1 MPTNQDIQKKRMIQ
15 AMRKHLGNVTK
26 CTDIVGIA
34 RSTHYDWMNSDPAYK
49 AEIENI
55 DDIVLDFVENKL
67 YEKIEGGDTTA
78 IIFQL
83 KCKGKKRGY
92 IERSQTEITINKPGI
107 AINFGAE

>member
-1 MPTNQDIQKKRMIQ
+1 MPTNTNVQKKRMIE
-15 AMRKHLGNVTK
+15 AMRQCLGNITK
-26 CTDIVGIA
+26 ATEIVGIN
-34 RSTHYDWMNSDPAYK
+34 RTTHYEWMKLDADYK

-67 YEKIEGGDTTA
+67 HEKIEGGDTTA